1 MRVTGA
7 CDYNHTFSDQKRLE
21 LLKKGSAPWALQLEN
36 RSHGPGIIKQAQP
49 KTGFLENGLHD
60 GVVAQHLC
68 DNPVQLLVVR
78 DLDETPQQLATQAA
92 SLVLIRNQNGNFR
105 LVLGHQFIEP
115 SHRD

>member
-78 DLDETPQQLATQAA
+78 DRQSKFAPAA
-92 SLVLIRNQNGNFR
+92 RGQSAPPDSASKNSASTRSGQKGR
-105 LVLGHQFIEP
+105 HGT
-115 SHRD
+115 